1 MCTNT
6 SLPPSDGSMK
16 PNPFSVLNHLTVPTA
31 IVAVSTVSTSLPSI
45 QDLGRRIAALNVV
58 HDRCDDENIQADG
71 FAGEHRAQDGMDI
84 TYAQI
89 TAVKE
94 MICTM
99 PAVTLADAAV
109 QVATALSV
117 VDQIDGAV
125 RCERTLIQLE
135 RKLDRLLLSALP
147 LIAEAAGLSPE
158 EMGWSDLATLRAQR
172 FQALET
178 VR

>member
-1 MCTNT
+1 MPKAAARPTPPAPDTATSTETLASVETPPVT
-6 SLPPSDGSMK
+6 SLPTIH
-16 PNPFSVLNHLTVPTA
+16 N
-31 IVAVSTVSTSLPSI
+31 
-45 QDLGRRIAALNVV
+45 LGRRIAALYVV
-58 HDRCDDENIQADG
+58 HDRCDEEDIKADG
-71 FAGEHRAQDGMDI
+71 FAAEHRAQAGMDI

-89 TAVKE
+89 TAAKE
-94 MICTM
+94 MICSM

-109 QVATALSV
+109 QVATALSIA
-117 VDQIDGAV
+117 DQIDGAV

-147 LIAEAAGLSPE
+147 LIAEAAGLSLD